1 MQALGS
7 TPERLNRFEL
17 ILVAVC
23 LLLSCF
29 WLSSPASADS
39 PADAS
44 DSTGLSTESPQ
55 TESPQ
60 TEPPQTE
67 PPQTERPQTKRAWV
81 PASGLPLETVDL
93 DSLERGQKGYGLSV
107 FSGTEP
113 ERFEVEVL
121 GVWRNSKP
129 ELNYLLARLSG
140 QDLEHSGVLA
150 GMSGSPVFIEEK
162 LVGAVAFS
170 FSFGKDPIAGITPIQ
185 SMREIAGSVGGLGLE
200 SFGIRPMAPA
210 AASAQT
216 PTAARPAVWVPSLRE
231 VAEQGLDPEI
241 LERHIRVLMP
251 GAGARSDAGPQSSLL
266 WTASGF
272 TGSSRRLLESGLG
285 GALAPA
291 AGLPTAGFGGGETT
305 FNMEVVPAS
314 LTGGDAVSLLLV
326 GGDLTLAA
334 HGTVTDQHGDAILAF
349 GHPIYSLGPIRLPMA
364 ESEVITSISSVQ
376 SSFKL
381 SNAGRLIGVFD
392 QDREAGA
399 HGILGA
405 EPSLVPVSV
414 RVKGLADSRFQ
425 MYVADSPMFKS
436 TLITMSALGALNAVS
451 HTSGFQG
458 IDVRARF
465 SIKGQDDLEVRQSFD
480 GNQAA
485 IDGALFLLSY
495 AAFLELNDLENAPI
509 TAVDVEMEQALEP
522 RVEILERVTANR
534 QRVKPGDRVQL
545 TLELR
550 PYRGERVRRK
560 MSLTVPENTPDGRYY
575 LMVGDGSSVDAAR
588 LMVEPAQAETLE
600 ESLDLLRT
608 FHSRRDL
615 RVLGLVAA
623 KGLTVG
629 GHVLPELPASMRSV
643 LATGKNVSP
652 MQLRVA
658 GAWTEPLDTPIEGIH
673 RVDLTV
679 ER

>member
-1 MQALGS
+1 MQALGLER
-7 TPERLNRFEL
+7 PHRLNW
-17 ILVAVC
+17 IPAAVC
-23 LLLSCF
+23 LLLIGVF
-29 WLSSPASADS
+29 GGPDPARSDGPADS
-39 PADAS
+39 P
-44 DSTGLSTESPQ
+44 Q
-55 TESPQ
+55 T
-60 TEPPQTE
+60 PPQTRE
-67 PPQTERPQTKRAWV
+67 PSTKRAWV
-81 PASGLPLETVDL
+81 PASELPLETADL
-93 DSLERGQKGYGLSV
+93 ESLERGQKGYGLSV
-107 FSGTEP
+107 FAGTEP

-129 ELNYLLARLSG
+129 ELTYLLARLSG

-150 GMSGSPVFIEEK
+150 GMSGSPVFVGEK

-200 SFGIRPMAPA
+200 SFGIRPMA
-210 AASAQT
+210 AQT
-216 PTAARPAVWVPSLRE
+216 KTPAKTQAKTSGPVGPGSRPAIWVPSLRQ
-231 VAEQGLDPEI
+231 VAEQDLDPDL
-241 LERHIRVLMP
+241 LEKHIQALMP
-251 GAGARSDAGPQSSLL
+251 GTGASAEAGPRSSLL
-266 WTASGF
+266 WTAGGF
-272 TGSSRRLLESGLG
+272 TGPSRRLLESGLG
-285 GALAPA
+285 TALAPA
-291 AGLPTAGFGGGETT
+291 AGLPTSGLGSGEAT
-305 FNMEVVPAS
+305 FSTEVVPAN

-364 ESEVITSISSVQ
+364 ESEVITTISSVQ

-414 RVKGLADSRFQ
+414 RVRGLADSRFQ
-425 MYVADSPMFKS
+425 MFVADSPIFKP

-451 HTSGFQG
+451 HTAGFQG

-465 SIKGQDDLEVRQSFD
+465 SIQGHDDLEVRQSFD

-495 AAFLELNDLENAPI
+495 AAFLELNDLDNAPI

-522 RVEILERVTANR
+522 RVEVLERVTADR
-534 QRVKPGDRVQL
+534 LRVKPGEKVHL

-550 PYRGERVRRK
+550 PYRGERIRRK
-560 MSLTVPENTPDGRYY
+560 MAVTVPEDIPDGRYY
-575 LMVGDGSSVDAAR
+575 LMVGDGSNVDAAR
-588 LMVEPAQAETLE
+588 LMVEPAEAETLE
-600 ESLDLLRT
+600 ESLALLRS
-608 FHSRRDL
+608 FHSRREL

-629 GHVLPELPASMRSV
+629 GHALPELPASMRSV

-658 GAWTEPLDTPIEGIH
+658 GDWTEPLDTPMDGIH